1 VSTFRGQPRTAH
13 LLSSEAR
20 QYRNRDSNQNLL
32 GMRSR
37 HHDRR
42 IQEMR
47 KNPIETTVKGR
58 IKMKNEAVIATIK
71 PVLSS

>member
-20 QYRNRDSNQNLL
+20 NSDSNQNLL